1 MFNPE
6 VEIISTEQKYNI
18 QFAIPFIICICI
30 MLSEKVYLMFNDFP
44 ELFVG
49 ADIIYHSVANI
60 LSVIT
65 QLAASIAAAI
75 IFYYC
80 SEFLSK
86 KKDMEKYIVMRRSL
100 LITMYFFMDMFER
113 FDNFEVIKC
122 SNNNKR
128 MHDVY
133 DVEPFY
139 NLLKKAENDDAF
151 YHTLEKQVEQYIQS
165 NMNDFEGNMRAFR
178 SNVNELN
185 NMVVSYR
192 YFRNSFDNMNDIKNI
207 FEELDTTFIVYKD
220 EIGTGEID
228 EEKALNEMAESFIDF
243 VCNYVDYEVKLGT
256 FITAINRK
264 QAFTF
269 MRLLD

>member
-151 YHTLEKQVEQYIQS
+151 YHSLEKQVEQ
-165 NMNDFEGNMRAFR
+165 
-178 SNVNELN
+178 LN